1 MSESTRPHDSFERLY
16 ETHRRAVLAYCLR
29 RASRS
34 DAHDAVAETFAVAW
48 RRMDDVPAGD
58 GALPWLYAVAYR
70 TLGNMHRSTRR
81 RRKLAEKVSG
91 TELTSPPIPLDTQVI
106 RSAEAQT
113 VLDAMTRLK
122 PSDRE
127 LLRLTIW
134 EELPREQVAKA
145 LGISR
150 EAVNQR
156 FVRAVKRMGKEL
168 VRVGINP
175 SGKGGG
181 T

>member
-1 MSESTRPHDSFERLY
+1 MKVPAEAQTAFERLY

-29 RASRS
+29 RADRS

-48 RRMDDVPAGD
+48 RRMDVVPKGD
-58 GALPWLYAVAYR
+58 ETLPWLYGVAYR
-70 TLGNMHRSTRR
+70 TLGNLHRSTRR
-81 RRKLAEKVSG
+81 RRKLAERLSG
-91 TELTSPPIPLDTQVI
+91 TGLASPPIPLDTQVV

-113 VLDAMTRLK
+113 VLEAMTRLK

-134 EELPREQVAKA
+134 EELPREQVAKV

-181 T
+181 A

>member
-1 MSESTRPHDSFERLY
+1 M
-16 ETHRRAVLAYCLR
+16 
-29 RASRS
+29 
-34 DAHDAVAETFAVAW
+34 
-48 RRMDDVPAGD
+48 
-58 GALPWLYAVAYR
+58 
-70 TLGNMHRSTRR
+70 
-81 RRKLAEKVSG
+81 SG
-91 TELTSPPIPLDTQVI
+91 TEQTTPPIPLDAQVV

-134 EELPREQVAKA
+134 EELPREQVARI

-168 VRVGINP
+168 VRAGINP